1 MCHKFVRGKKV
12 LHGKLKSISLRRQ
25 ALLLQNRRSRKVLEV
40 SIRPMMKPKRDS
52 MNNKVLCC
60 HIFFAQPPRR
70 RKSKGRR
77 ISAGTSGPKSL
88 NGIWCGSAW
97 VYKLPS
103 VPDIRR
109 VVQSS
114 RSAPLIMVILSITL
128 ETISLSFLIAGA
140 CECAFVQLQL
150 ELFVSLSSL

>member
-1 MCHKFVRGKKV
+1 MCHKFVREKKV

-77 ISAGTSGPKSL
+77 ISAGTSGPNSL

-109 VVQSS
+109 VVRV
-114 RSAPLIMVILSITL
+114 RSLNNGDTVNYTWNNFALLFDSGGMWV
-128 ETISLSFLIAGA
+128 
-140 CECAFVQLQL
+140 CVCAATARVVCFI
-150 ELFVSLSSL
+150 E